1 MNNNPMFANY
11 EAGCLLG
18 QIQAGCFD
26 ETGIFDNEEEKN
38 NEMLLLQSVK
48 DVNDFFKSKVYK
60 VNNDVERMV
69 VEKLAGK
76 NEANTASKCPR
87 CGSDRFKISAQRR
100 SSDEPMNHEIHCPSC
115 RLVEYK

>member
-1 MNNNPMFANY
+1 MNSNPTFASY

-26 ETGIFDNEEEKN
+26 DNDTFESEEEKAS
-38 NEMLLLQSVK
+38 EIISLQFVV
-48 DVNDFFKSKVYK
+48 DANGYFNSKVYK
-60 VNNDVERMV
+60 LNQETEKMV

-76 NEANTASKCPR
+76 NEANTASKCPK
-87 CGSDRFKISAQRR
+87 CGSDRFKITAQRR

-115 RLVEYK
+115 RLIEYK